1 MSTFDTQF
9 ARLNPAQKKAVE
21 TIEGP
26 VMVVAGPGTGK
37 TQVVSMRVANILKR
51 TQMKP
56 YNILCLTFSV
66 SGATAMRERLRSL
79 IGPDA
84 YGVNVSTIHGFCNTV
99 LQSHPEV
106 FDDFAQI
113 NHVTQVQ
120 QYQLMNQ
127 LIDKLP
133 VSAAIVSPKNRYDRT
148 GDILSRVSQIKREG
162 ISVDQLRKVAKEYR
176 EEMETKSKPHT
187 KTHQRNLR
195 MAKQYEEFVEL
206 CTDYQQLLKEKNVY
220 DFDDMLLFVIKALQ
234 EEDWLLASLQER
246 YQYILVDEYQDT
258 NGAQNM
264 LLQLLTTPPEGS
276 GLIPNIFVVGDD
288 DQAIYRFQGANVE
301 GMLQFTRRFSGMPI
315 ITLDTSYR
323 STQPILDAA
332 ALLIA
337 NNTDR
342 LVGKVPGV
350 EKNIHSGLIP
360 PDGISPV
367 LMRPVSDAVEPL
379 AIAEKIND
387 LHEQGVDYSEIAIF
401 TRTNHEL
408 FPIHEML
415 SVVGIPAQITGK
427 LDLLQQPKVR
437 EALTLLKAVYKPTED
452 SFLSAA
458 LSIPS
463 LGCHPADLGA
473 LWAQSREENYA
484 RKNDDK
490 SWRPLLDFLVEAES
504 RAEALALRNSD
515 ALLRARD
522 LILTLH
528 ERNKQELTLPA
539 LTEKLLRES
548 GLLPL
553 LQEEVMPLEFIAL
566 QEFFE
571 HIKTRCHE
579 NLDYGLTD
587 LLRDIDYRDQYGL
600 RLTYAIPHMIDD
612 AVQLMTAHASKGLEF
627 EAVFISN
634 FREKH
639 WDHKRGGASLALPDH
654 LLFSTSDDDSLS
666 LQDERRLTFVAL
678 TRAKKYLFLSCPER
692 ITRGDREQDVSP
704 SQFFAEAGKL
714 PEQKYDVRD
723 PASAATLLRPT
734 LHIDIDEAL
743 QTYLRKKLETFEL
756 SVTALNNFLADPQK
770 FLWEDLL
777 SSPKA
782 KQPQFAYG
790 SAVHSA
796 LRDWGRSVQKNEPL
810 QLDPFMDAFRS
821 ALIKNEILTE
831 RDRRLWLHIGDNALP
846 KYYSEWLTI
855 APIIGGLEK
864 KLSGRLDDI
873 RLKGI
878 LDRFDLYHETGANV
892 HIIDYK
898 TGTPKTEKQVKEDY
912 GGSTYRQLV
921 FYKLLTQISPDFGG
935 YEATEFT
942 LDFIG
947 EQDHEPKRLTFE
959 IPDVEVH
966 ELKELIRKVWA
977 KILALDFSPLI

>member
-106 FDDFAQI
+106 FNDFAQI

-120 QYQLMNQ
+120 QYQLMNE

-148 GDILSRVSQIKREG
+148 GNILSRVSQIKREG
-162 ISVDQLRKVAKEYR
+162 ISVDQLQKVAKQYR

-195 MAKQYEEFVEL
+195 MAKQYEEFVGL
-206 CTDYQQLLKEKNVY
+206 FIAYQQLLKEKNVY
-220 DFDDMLLFVIKALQ
+220 DFDDMLLFVINALR
-234 EEDWLLASLQER
+234 EEEWLLASLQER

-301 GMLQFTRRFSGMPI
+301 GMLQFTRRFPNLPI

-323 STQPILDAA
+323 STQAILDAA
-332 ALLIA
+332 GLLIEH
-337 NNTDR
+337 NTDR
-342 LVGKVPGV
+342 LVGKVDGV
-350 EKNIHSGLIP
+350 EKNIHSGLVP
-360 PDGISPV
+360 PDGVSPV
-367 LMRPVSDAVEPL
+367 LIRPVSDAVEPL
-379 AIAEKIND
+379 AIAEQIKNF
-387 LHEQGVDYSEIAIF
+387 HEQGIAFSEMAVF
-401 TRTNHEL
+401 TRTNAEL

-427 LDLLQQPKVR
+427 LDLLNQPKVR
-437 EALTLLKAVYKPTED
+437 EAIVLLKAIDNPTD
-452 SFLSAA
+452 DHLLSAA

-473 LWAQSREENYA
+473 LWARSREENYA
-484 RKNDDK
+484 RKANGE
-490 SWRPLLDFLVEAES
+490 SWRPFVDILATLES
-504 RAEALALRNSD
+504 NSQSMALRNVQQ
-515 ALLRARD
+515 LMKARD
-522 LILTLH
+522 LILQLSQ
-528 ERNKQELTLPA
+528 RKNNELTLPA
-539 LTEKLLRES
+539 LVEKMLRES
-548 GLLPL
+548 GLLP
-553 LQEEVMPLEFIAL
+553 EFTDDVVPLEFIAL

-579 NLDYGLTD
+579 RATFTLSDFLS
-587 LLRDIDYRDQYGL
+587 DIAYRDQYGL

-627 EAVFISN
+627 EVVFISS

-639 WDHKRGGASLALPDH
+639 WDNKRAGGSLSLPDH
-654 LLFSTSDDDSLS
+654 LLFSVGDDDSLS

-678 TRAKKYLFLSCPER
+678 TRAKKYLVLSCPER

-714 PEQKYDVRD
+714 PEQKYEVRN
-723 PASAATLLRPT
+723 PVSAATLLRPK
-734 LHIDIDEAL
+734 LQLDIDETL
-743 QTYLRKKLETFEL
+743 KTYLRKKLETFEL
-756 SVTALNNFLADPQK
+756 SVTALNNFLADPEK

-777 SSPKA
+777 SVPKA

-790 SAVHSA
+790 TAVHSA
-796 LRDWGRSVQKNEPL
+796 LRDWGKTAKNGELLPLDQFLASFRAALVQ
-810 QLDPFMDAFRS
+810 
-821 ALIKNEILTE
+821 NEILTE
-831 RDRRLWLHIGDNALP
+831 RERKLWLHIGEQALP
-846 KYYSEWLTI
+846 RYYEERLTVL
-855 APIIGGLEK
+855 PIIGGLEK

-912 GGSTYRQLV
+912 GGATYRQLV
-921 FYKLLTQISPDFGG
+921 FYKLLSKSSSDFGG
-935 YEATEFT
+935 FEATEFS
-942 LDFIG
+942 LDFVG
-947 EQDHEPKRLTFE
+947 EQDHEPRRLTFE
-959 IPDVEVH
+959 ISQTEVDD
-966 ELKELIRKVWA
+966 LKELIQKVWA
-977 KILALDFSPLI
+977 KIVALDFSPL